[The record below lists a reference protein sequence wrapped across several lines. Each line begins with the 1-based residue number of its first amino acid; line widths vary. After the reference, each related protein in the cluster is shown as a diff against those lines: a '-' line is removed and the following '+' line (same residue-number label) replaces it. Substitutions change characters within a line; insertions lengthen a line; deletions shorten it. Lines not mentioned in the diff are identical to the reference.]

1 MMEEEILHTRF
12 QLNVKGM
19 TGFPAGHLDIQ
30 GTITSA
36 AGGTAS
42 EFITIMC
49 ILYYTMCDR
58 QSPDS

>member
-19 TGFPAGHLDIQ
+19 TGFPAGRLDIQ

-49 ILYYTMCDR
+49 IYMYNV
-58 QSPDS
+58 

>member
-1 MMEEEILHTRF
+1 MMEEEILDTRF

-19 TGFPAGHLDIQ
+19 MRFHGRLDIQ

-49 ILYYTMCDR
+49 IYNV
-58 QSPDS
+58 